1 MDGRSAANSS
11 HLAAR
16 WRRETNTLETTGE
29 IIGRRLPPRPAVRK
43 EPLDA
48 TGTRCYLQRLNFMD
62 IDAKYALMPV
72 GEVTPPSGPVL
83 DPSASPF
90 KVVVDPQ
97 MRSALK
103 KALFDLIDHHDEAL
117 AEYVAQGK
125 LSLESYKEYIELFAR
140 ALRETMDSPEG
151 VLYLLRAAGLEGV
164 TSKSVNLAPEWRW
177 K

>member
-1 MDGRSAANSS
+1 MTAEPMEKPSN
-11 HLAAR
+11 
-16 WRRETNTLETTGE
+16 
-29 IIGRRLPPRPAVRK
+29 PA
-43 EPLDA
+43 
-48 TGTRCYLQRLNFMD
+48 
-62 IDAKYALMPV
+62 
-72 GEVTPPSGPVL
+72 L

-97 MRSALK
+97 MRTALK
-103 KALFDLIDHHDEAL
+103 KALFDLIDHHDDVL
-117 AEYVAQGK
+117 ATYVSQGK

-164 TSKSVNLAPEWRW
+164 EKDGVNLAPEWRW